1 LTVTLP
7 ERNPITIV
15 MGMTPVTTDEK
26 IVLCFIENYNS
37 NGLE

>member
-1 LTVTLP
+1 
-7 ERNPITIV
+7 